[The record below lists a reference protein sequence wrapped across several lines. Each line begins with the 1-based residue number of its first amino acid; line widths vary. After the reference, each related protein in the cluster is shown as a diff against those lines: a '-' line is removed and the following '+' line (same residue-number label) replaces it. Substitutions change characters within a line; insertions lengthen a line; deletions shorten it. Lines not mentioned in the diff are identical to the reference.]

1 IKLPHPADPN
11 FFSTYY
17 AIGEEEPPSAA
28 PGTFH
33 ALIAAW
39 QISPEWRAL
48 APKTAIEWSRY
59 AGRIGSTWGD
69 LKVATLEPKHV
80 LGLRDRY
87 ADTPAAANN
96 LLRCLSS
103 M

>member
-1 IKLPHPADPN
+1 MHDHGASSKALLTLPPHVHRVVSRGREYFTFQKARGTKNAGPRIKLPHPADPN

-48 APKTAIEWSRY
+48 APKTAIEWSR
-59 AGRIGSTWGD
+59 
-69 LKVATLEPKHV
+69 
-80 LGLRDRY
+80 
-87 ADTPAAANN
+87 
-96 LLRCLSS
+96 
-103 M
+103 